1 MNIYMRSDMIM
12 EESTFDKYI
21 KNDIKQKKKFDKEY
35 NNFLLSEF
43 ILEKMEE
50 ENISV
55 RELARKAEVSPTI
68 IQKLR
73 NNKTADIINYQT
85 FLSVVNS
92 LGYRVN
98 IERI

>member
-1 MNIYMRSDMIM
+1 MNIYMRSDVIM

-55 RELARKAEVSPTI
+55 RELARK
-68 IQKLR
+68 
-73 NNKTADIINYQT
+73 
-85 FLSVVNS
+85 
-92 LGYRVN
+92 G
-98 IERI
+98 

>member
-1 MNIYMRSDMIM
+1 MRSDVIM

-55 RELARKAEVSPTI
+55 RELQERLKYHRQSFKNYEI
-68 IQKLR
+68 IKQQIK
-73 NNKTADIINYQT
+73 
-85 FLSVVNS
+85 
-92 LGYRVN
+92 
-98 IERI
+98 

>member
-1 MNIYMRSDMIM
+1 MRKSIFETIIHSD
-12 EESTFDKYI
+12 I

-50 ENISV
+50 KNISV

-73 NNKTADIINYQT
+73 NNKTADKINYQT

>member
-1 MNIYMRSDMIM
+1 M

-73 NNKTADIINYQT
+73 NNKTADKINYQT
-85 FLSVVNS
+85 VLSVVNS

>member
-1 MNIYMRSDMIM
+1 M
-12 EESTFDKYI
+12 EESNFDKYI

-55 RELARKAEVSPTI
+55 RELARKAVSPTI

-73 NNKTADIINYQT
+73 NNKTADKINYQT

>member
-1 MNIYMRSDMIM
+1 M

-73 NNKTADIINYQT
+73 NNKTADKIN
-85 FLSVVNS
+85 L
-92 LGYRVN
+92 
-98 IERI
+98 

>member
-1 MNIYMRSDMIM
+1 MRSDVIM

-55 RELARKAEVSPTI
+55 RELS
-68 IQKLR
+68 R
-73 NNKTADIINYQT
+73 ND
-85 FLSVVNS
+85 
-92 LGYRVN
+92 
-98 IERI
+98 

>member
-1 MNIYMRSDMIM
+1 MNIYMRSDVIM

-35 NNFLLSEF
+35 NNFLLS
-43 ILEKMEE
+43 
-50 ENISV
+50 V

-73 NNKTADIINYQT
+73 NNKTADKINYQT

>member
-1 MNIYMRSDMIM
+1 MS
-12 EESTFDKYI
+12 
-21 KNDIKQKKKFDKEY
+21 KQKKKFDKEY

-73 NNKTADIINYQT
+73 NNKIPIIARIHKGNLIFDIRTIFENE
-85 FLSVVNS
+85 FCIIKDALNS
-92 LGYRVN
+92 LIG
-98 IERI
+98 E

>member
-1 MNIYMRSDMIM
+1 MNIYMRSDVIM

-73 NNKTADIINYQT
+73 NNKTADKINYQT
-85 FLSVVNS
+85 FSI
-92 LGYRVN
+92 YC
-98 IERI
+98 